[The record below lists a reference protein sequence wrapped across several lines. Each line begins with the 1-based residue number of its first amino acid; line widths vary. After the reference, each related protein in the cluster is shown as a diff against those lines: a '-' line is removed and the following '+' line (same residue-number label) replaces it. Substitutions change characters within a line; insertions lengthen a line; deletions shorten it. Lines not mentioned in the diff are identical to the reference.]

1 MLATLIGR
9 AALRRIGAVCDKRRQ
24 HTREL
29 RGTDGGRDVT
39 IEFFILREIGKEFEY
54 AHYRRLL
61 CVYWFIDRRVY
72 LIHRQE
78 QYLRLTDITILPFRR
93 RQIKAWHGVKK

>member
-1 MLATLIGR
+1 MWQAE
-9 AALRRIGAVCDKRRQ
+9 RQ
-24 HTREL
+24 HRHEL
-29 RGTDGGRDVT
+29 CGTCGGRDAT
-39 IEFFILREIGKEFEY
+39 TGPFILREIGKEFEY
-54 AHYRRLL
+54 AHYYRLL

>member
-1 MLATLIGR
+1 MWQAE
-9 AALRRIGAVCDKRRQ
+9 RQ
-24 HTREL
+24 HRHEL
-29 RGTDGGRDVT
+29 CGTCGGRDART
-39 IEFFILREIGKEFEY
+39 GPFILREIGKEFEY
-54 AHYRRLL
+54 AHYHRLL